1 MNINSTFLTG
11 TNFNL
16 QLNDWSQVDQSLVE
30 LRQNMLAHCIKQGV
44 ACLLLSVP
52 VQLVYAGQSD
62 TLATTV
68 DAQVFNEQQALE
80 AGSSAGT
87 VENAG
92 DVKQLDTVQV
102 VGRRTS
108 EAEIAIGKNKSHNTV
123 AITHQ
128 ALLSAPAG
136 TSGLK
141 MLESLAGFNVQTNDP
156 LGLYEFG
163 NSVSVRTFN
172 FQQIGFMLDGIPLGR
187 NDAFGGSP
195 IFRYVDNENTN
206 RVIAS
211 TGTGDVSFP
220 SYITLGPVVE
230 YQTLNPAKEAGGTVV
245 ASVGSDQLR
254 RSFIKLETGE
264 HQGLSAYISRSKIDS
279 DLWRGAGTIDREH
292 IEGKVRYQFVAGHE
306 VNFKVVYN
314 DFDDYDVPGLNY
326 AKYYGQA
333 GDVFGRSGRKF
344 GYLGEL
350 PNLPATVAGIPFS
363 NPNYNQYYKLA
374 NNQRKDVLY
383 GLSGHFLIGPA
394 VENSST
400 IYYED
405 KKGTGVSPEA
415 YSVSLANYNAEKNI
429 IAGLHAPKG
438 LQYGLSGLDGTRYG
452 LNSAFLL
459 KLAQHDIEAGAWVEK
474 DQYHRTQA
482 RYNLEQGN
490 PALNPLFNEPVHLQ
504 RNYESER
511 RSTQLYLKDTWHVDD
526 QLALT
531 LGAKALHL
539 QYQVEG
545 YRNPAD
551 YINRRQP
558 RLDATWKDSFLPY
571 LGAVYKLNARDQ
583 LFASWSQNLALP
595 RGADDAFTQSAPQ
608 VPGPQAEKSENVE
621 IGYRLNHPQFNASIA
636 AYYTTFDNRIQ
647 PYASPVPGSTQTET
661 WYQNVGKST
670 AWGAELSGIWKPQ
683 ALANKIVFN
692 GNLTVNQTRLEDNLS
707 NLLIKGNDIPD
718 SPTLI
723 AQLGA
728 TYELNDWALFN
739 LSGRHIARRYTNLS
753 NTESV
758 PGFTIAN
765 AYLDLGSAQFKAGP
779 FKDIK
784 LRFNVDNLF
793 DKDYIGTVLP
803 SVNTPS
809 TFLSG
814 AERSYQASVSFS
826 F

>member
-1 MNINSTFLTG
+1 MILKTKSILKSKSINTKKS
-11 TNFNL
+11 
-16 QLNDWSQVDQSLVE
+16 QLKNQHLADQLRIP
-30 LRQNMLAHCIKQGV
+30 LRQNVLSQAIHQALACV
-44 ACLLLSVP
+44 LLSLP
-52 VQLVYAGQSD
+52 VQLAYADDSSRTSD
-62 TLATTV
+62 LKLTQTTEKNT
-68 DAQVFNEQQALE
+68 DE
-80 AGSSAGT
+80 
-87 VENAG
+87 
-92 DVKQLDTVQV
+92 VKQLATVQV
-102 VGRRTS
+102 VGKRTS

-123 AITHQ
+123 AITHK

-141 MLESLAGFNVQTNDP
+141 MLESLAGFNVQTNDA

-163 NSVSVRTFN
+163 NSVSVRAFN
-172 FQQIGFMLDGIPLGR
+172 FQQIGFVLDGIPLGR

-220 SYITLGPVVE
+220 SYISLGPVVE
-230 YQTLNPAKEAGGTVV
+230 YQTLNPSKDAGGTVV
-245 ASVGSDQLR
+245 ATVGRDQLK

-264 HQGLSAYISRSKIDS
+264 HNGLSAYVSRSKIDS

-292 IEGKVRYQFVAGHE
+292 LEGKVRYQFEAGHDIK
-306 VNFKVVYN
+306 FKVVYN

-326 AKYYGQA
+326 LKYNGQA

-350 PNLPATVAGIPFS
+350 PNLPETVAGVPFS
-363 NPNYNQYYKLA
+363 NANYNQYYKLA

-383 GLSGHFLIGPA
+383 GLSGHFLISQA
-394 VENSST
+394 LENNST

-438 LQYGLSGLDGTRYG
+438 LQYGLSGMDGTRYG
-452 LNSAFLL
+452 INSNFIL
-459 KLAQHDIEAGAWVEK
+459 KLEQHDLEAGVWLEK
-474 DQYHRTQA
+474 DKYHRTQA

-490 PALNPLFNEPVHLQ
+490 PSLSPLFNEPVHLQ
-504 RNYESER
+504 RDYESER
-511 RSTQLYLKDTWHVDD
+511 RSTQLHLKDTWHVDD

-531 LGAKALHL
+531 VGVKALDL
-539 QYQVEG
+539 EYEVQG

-551 YINRRQP
+551 YINQRKPQ
-558 RLDATWKDSFLPY
+558 LEASWKDNFLPY
-571 LGAVYKLNARDQ
+571 LGALYKLNSRDQ

-595 RGADDAFTQSAPQ
+595 RGADDIFTQSGPL
-608 VPGPQAEKSENVE
+608 VPSPDAEKSENFEV
-621 IGYRLNHPQFNASIA
+621 GYRLNHPTFNASIA

-647 PYASPVPGSTQTET
+647 PYASVVPGSTQSET

-670 AWGAELSGIWKPQ
+670 AYGAELSGLWKPELHNLGL
-683 ALANKIVFN
+683 LANKIVFN
-692 GNLTVNQTRLEDNLS
+692 GNLTANQTKLLDNLS
-707 NLLIKGNDIPD
+707 NLTIKGNDIPD
-718 SPTLI
+718 SPKLI

-728 TYELNDWALFN
+728 TYEVNDWALLN
-739 LSGRHIARRYTNLS
+739 LSAKHIAKRYTNLS

-758 PGFTIAN
+758 PSFTLAN
-765 AYLDLGSAQFKAGP
+765 AYVDLGSSQFKAGP

-803 SVNTPS
+803 TVNTPAI
-809 TFLSG
+809 FLSG
-814 AERSYQASVSFS
+814 AERSYQASLTFS